1 MNIKELISST
11 NLVPNREQSR
21 VFQKKFGN
29 IYLYN
34 QTVKTKKNSS
44 IVEVSMM
51 VGAVTDKVTAL
62 GGGKRAS
69 AAHKVVISI
78 RGVEHQFLTAESLVS
93 LIRFTDKTYANEE
106 DFPSPDLLDMAVKNS
121 VKFFEGK
128 TIFATSDGEGFNL
141 VSDKIPETSDIRVWC
156 SCSDYYWTFQF
167 YNVENK
173 VDIYGKYPARYVPK
187 TKKGFEAFKKNQPL
201 RNPGRHPGMCK
212 HLMLLLAML
221 MEKGVVKD
229 SNGALKDYLKADYN
243 KFKKEQRL
251 SESQYNKLM
260 KEYEADHNKVVR
272 QRDANRYDYGY
283 GNSIDSKKTGWN
295 RKTLTW
301 NDNTGRWNKRKG
313 S

>member
-1 MNIKELISST
+1 MNIKELLSST
-11 NLVPNREQSR
+11 NLVKNRGQAT
-21 VFQKKFGN
+21 VFQKKFGSV
-29 IYLYN
+29 YAYN

-51 VGAVTDKVTAL
+51 VGAVTEKVTAL
-62 GGGKRAS
+62 GGGKKTA
-69 AAHKVVISI
+69 AAHKVVIAI
-78 RGVEHQFLTAESLVS
+78 RGVEHQFYTAEGLVA
-93 LIRFTDKTYANEE
+93 LIRLSDKLYANEKE
-106 DFPSPDLLDMAVKNS
+106 FPSSDLLKMAVENS

-128 TIFATSDGEGFNL
+128 TIFATSDGEGYNII
-141 VSDKIPETSDIRVWC
+141 SDKIPETSDIRVWC

-229 SNGALKDYLKADYN
+229 SNGALKDYYKADYN
-243 KFKKEQRL
+243 KFKEKERL
-251 SESQYNKLM
+251 SEEQYKELM
-260 KEYEADHNKVVR
+260 KQYKTEHQQVLR
-272 QRDANRYDYGY
+272 QRDANRYEYGY
-283 GNSIDSKKTGWN
+283 GSSIERKKTGWDSKN
-295 RKTLTW
+295 LKW
-301 NDNTGRWNKRKG
+301 NPVSNRWNKNKG
-313 S
+313 K